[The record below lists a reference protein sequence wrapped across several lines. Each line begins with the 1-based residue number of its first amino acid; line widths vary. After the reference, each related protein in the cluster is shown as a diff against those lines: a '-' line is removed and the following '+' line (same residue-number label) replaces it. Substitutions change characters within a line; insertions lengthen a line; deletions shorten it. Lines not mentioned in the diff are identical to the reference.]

1 MEKIPDFRNGAVLSI
16 CLTEHS
22 KTALCPC
29 IRSLQQKDILIPHRL
44 QCCNRVREK
53 KLSTKLHLCSC
64 SLSFDFCF
72 VFFLGRRTFFSDLGV
87 IFPLKFWKDLGAPKL
102 AIPGLSCKLCKKACN
117 YFANFLIYY
126 NLIDTVETTQ
136 TLKLSEKEQ
145 QQQTISLYSIL
156 NCLISVFPRMR
167 ISHDCAS

>member
-1 MEKIPDFRNGAVLSI
+1 MEKIPDSRNDAVLSI

-72 VFFLGRRTFFSDLGV
+72 VFFLGRRTFFSDLGA
-87 IFPLKFWKDLGAPKL
+87 IFPLKLWKDLGAPKL
-102 AIPGLSCKLCKKACN
+102 AIPGLSCKQCVRKHATILQT
-117 YFANFLIYY
+117 FWFITTLLIQ
-126 NLIDTVETTQ
+126 LRQ
-136 TLKLSEKEQ
+136 LKLSNFQKKNNNKP
-145 QQQTISLYSIL
+145 L
-156 NCLISVFPRMR
+156 VFSP
-167 ISHDCAS
+167 SWNV